1 MTLSTLTLT
10 AGLGLLA
17 MKSRR
22 CRGRRGDVLPPPPPS
37 MLMDSSDTFPLI
49 DLRPEPAP
57 PAPVVTPPTVATTS
71 ACSPI
76 ATRTRSKT
84 RRQL

>member
-10 AGLGLLA
+10 VGLGLLA
-17 MKSRR
+17 MKGSSR
-22 CRGRRGDVLPPPPPS
+22 CRGRRGDVLPPPPHS
-37 MLMDSSDTFPLI
+37 MLLDSSDTFPLI
-49 DLRPEPAP
+49 DMRPEPAP
-57 PAPVVTPPTVATTS
+57 PAQKPPTVATTS

-84 RRQL
+84 HRQL